1 VKVLFTIT
9 IIDLLAVWGAFVAT
23 LVLLWDIYKWKT
35 YGPQISFTA
44 RPNMLIYGDS
54 RFPSDKDFISAEAVN
69 NGDKATTITNLGF
82 RVYRNRFDR
91 LLGKS
96 RINAVIGNTGLK
108 PLPYV
113 LEVGTVWSGLADQ
126 DKLEEKT
133 LPKDIIIFEL
143 SLSHSN
149 KPKKVRVRISKT
161 KKQNTKDEQNNK

>member
-1 VKVLFTIT
+1 
-9 IIDLLAVWGAFVAT
+9 
-23 LVLLWDIYKWKT
+23 
-35 YGPQISFTA
+35 
-44 RPNMLIYGDS
+44 MLIYGDP

-82 RVYRNRFDR
+82 RVYRNQFDR

-126 DKLEEKT
+126 DELEEKT

-161 KKQNTKDEQNNK
+161 KKQNTKEKQKQ